1 MMKPI
6 RQLKKMC
13 NTFRSS
19 TRIVVAVLALAI
31 LLAWLPAWAGQPSS
45 QGKVLHVDARGLDL
59 LLQSDPNLLL
69 IDVREP
75 DELSGPLGKILQ
87 SRNVSMQ
94 EIEENPEQFPRD
106 KTLVLICR
114 SGHRSLVAADLLAE
128 HGYVVYTVD
137 GGMQSWR
144 KLHSQTSPPE
154 KGGFPNAPNAPVH
167 KPGTGKPTPREKG
180 DQHSPEEFF
189 DSNMGC

>member
-1 MMKPI
+1 MHMI
-6 RQLKKMC
+6 RQLKKKSE
-13 NTFRSS
+13 TFLFPADR
-19 TRIVVAVLALAI
+19 RVVLLALAI
-31 LLAWLPAWAGQPSS
+31 LLMWLPAWAGQLAS
-45 QGKVLHVDARGLDL
+45 QGKVLHLDARGLDL
-59 LLQSDPNLLL
+59 LLQTDPNLLL

-114 SGHRSLVAADLLAE
+114 SGHRSLVAANLLAE

-167 KPGTGKPTPREKG
+167 TPGTGKPTPREKG

>member
-1 MMKPI
+1 MHMI
-6 RQLKKMC
+6 RQLKKKSE
-13 NTFRSS
+13 TFLFPADR
-19 TRIVVAVLALAI
+19 RVVLLALAI
-31 LLAWLPAWAGQPSS
+31 LLMWLPAWAGQLAS
-45 QGKVLHVDARGLDL
+45 QGKVLHLDARGLDL
-59 LLQSDPNLLL
+59 LLQTDPNLLI

-75 DELSGPLGKILQ
+75 DELSGPLSKILQ
-87 SRNVSMQ
+87 SRNVPMR
-94 EIEENPEQFPRD
+94 ELEKNPEQFPRD

-114 SGHRSLVAADLLAE
+114 SGHRSLVAANLLAE

-167 KPGTGKPTPREKG
+167 TPGTGKPTPREKG